1 MLQAHDEMTSDTPP
15 YKRLQWVLWSVLILT
30 LTAIWLSSQWH
41 MDAAE
46 DKSVHWTSV
55 ERRFEH
61 ENTASRI

>member
-1 MLQAHDEMTSDTPP
+1 MGAVERFDPDLDSH
-15 YKRLQWVLWSVLILT
+15 
-30 LTAIWLSSQWH
+30 WLSSQWH